1 MMEIGNWI
9 SRVRLNA
16 DLVLVRRSKWHL
28 VESIVAGDAIT
39 KCGRR
44 MEPKTRSGGYGLD
57 ISEVEPLTRMIGQ
70 PQLCEN
76 CS

>member
-1 MMEIGNWI
+1 MEIGNWI
-9 SRVRLNA
+9 KRVRLNTDQVFVA
-16 DLVLVRRSKWHL
+16 RSKWHL

-44 MEPKTRSGGYGLD
+44 MAAKTVSGGYGLD

-76 CS
+76 CA

>member
-1 MMEIGNWI
+1 MKIGDWI
-9 SRVRLNA
+9 RRVRVNTDA
-16 DLVLVRRSKWHL
+16 VFVARSKWHV

-44 MEPKTRSGGYGLD
+44 MQPKTLSGGYGLD

-76 CS
+76 CA

>member
-1 MMEIGNWI
+1 MNVGQWI
-9 SRVRLNA
+9 
-16 DLVLVRRSKWHL
+16 RREESHTKWHL

-44 MEPKTRSGGYGLD
+44 MEPKTRSTPSRGLE
-57 ISEVEPLTRMIGQ
+57 ISDVVPLTRIIGQ